1 MFIIS
6 IFSEIKYIINI
17 ILIELA
23 TYETYFACKC
33 NLKDMMLFIKCI
45 GAREDATRIGS
56 ACVVRCQVVD
66 ISLLRHVN
74 QAIYLLTTGACE
86 CAFRNVKTVA
96 ERLANKLIN
105 AGKGSSNSYA
115 IKE

>member
-33 NLKDMMLFIKCI
+33 NLKDMMLFITCI
-45 GAREDATRIGS
+45 GPREDATRIGS
-56 ACVVRCQVVD
+56 ACVVRL
-66 ISLLRHVN
+66 SM
-74 QAIYLLTTGACE
+74 AIYLLTTGACE
-86 CAFRNVKTVA
+86 YAFRNVKTVA

>member
-1 MFIIS
+1 
-6 IFSEIKYIINI
+6 
-17 ILIELA
+17 
-23 TYETYFACKC
+23 
-33 NLKDMMLFIKCI
+33 ML
-45 GAREDATRIGS
+45 TRLS
-56 ACVVRCQVVD
+56 M
-66 ISLLRHVN
+66 
-74 QAIYLLTTGACE
+74 AIYLLTTGACE